1 MKKSFDR
8 VQETMLTYTLPNGL
22 PIYYIPKEG
31 FSKTFAMLATNFG
44 SVDADFTMEDGTHIV
59 TPAGVAHFLEHKMFE
74 DEDGNALQK
83 FAATGAMPNAFTS
96 HNMTAYHFS
105 CTDSFE
111 KNLEI
116 LLKFVFTPYFT
127 DENVEKEKGIIG
139 QEIGMMDD
147 QPFWQTYVGMYQ
159 ALYHEHPVRI
169 SIAGSVDSIAGITP
183 ELLYQCHKA
192 FYSPANMA
200 LVVCGQADF
209 DTIVSMAQKFS
220 PEKAAHIAARGYG
233 TRRPTICQSE
243 VVKRMAVSRPY
254 FMIGFKDDPVQARES
269 RLQRQLVGELCSR
282 ILAGETSTLYTEL
295 YRDGLIDRQFQN
307 GYSLHPE
314 AACAYFVGNSHAA
327 RDVRAR
333 LEARVQ
339 ELARDGVDPAVFE
352 RIWRAAY
359 GMTLRT
365 LDQPD
370 EICRAQCEAVFG
382 GEDFFDFAE
391 LQAAITREQVQ
402 ARFAVWAQPER
413 SVLSLV
419 EPLSGPEKG

>member
-1 MKKSFDR
+1 MKKNFDLVR
-8 VQETMLTYTLPNGL
+8 ETMLTCTLPNGL
-22 PIYYIPKEG
+22 RIDYIPKEG
-31 FSKTFAMLATNFG
+31 FSKTFAMLAANFG
-44 SVDADFTMEDGTHIV
+44 SVDADFTMEDGSHII

-147 QPFWQTYVGMYQ
+147 QPFWQTYIGMYQ

-183 ELLYQCHKA
+183 ELLYQCHRA

-233 TRRPTICQSE
+233 TRRSTVCRSE
-243 VVKRMAVSRPY
+243 VVRRMAVSRPY
-254 FMIGFKDDPVQARES
+254 FIAAFKDDRVQEGQS
-269 RLQRQLVGELCSR
+269 SLQRQLVGELCCR
-282 ILAGETSTLYTEL
+282 ILAGETSALYTEM
-295 YRDGLIDRQFQN
+295 YRDGWIDRQFHN
-307 GYSLHPE
+307 GYSLHPQ
-314 AACAYFVGNSHAA
+314 AACAYFIGNSHHARQVRERLVDRVRALA
-327 RDVRAR
+327 RDV
-333 LEARVQ
+333 
-339 ELARDGVDPAVFE
+339 VDAAVFD
-352 RIWRAAY
+352 RAWRAAY

-370 EICRAQCEAVFG
+370 ELCRAQCEAAFG
-382 GEDFFDFAE
+382 GEDFLDFAR

-402 ARFAVWAQPER
+402 ERFAVWAQPDR

-419 EPLSGPEKG
+419 EPLSGAEKG